1 MDRKNFKALDS
12 IIWKKNIKYLWL
24 KRTMYKVC
32 FKTLAL
38 LWSKTHKFC
47 LLFSF
52 QNKWGIGVEEQQCTA
67 KTTQGQ
73 RQRQKANENAGS
85 LTLCANVSPGVST
98 TDHISLSGKVNKRL
112 LSLIHKTAMETT
124 DSSIQN
130 HLVPNESHEW
140 FTWFSTT
147 NQLLCDQWFPSH
159 WKENMKTHNC
169 TEWAVF
175 LTQFGFAT
183 DLFLHKGVVK
193 SHTVTS
199 DVAES

>member
-1 MDRKNFKALDS
+1 MHDLGLENEFLDM
-12 IIWKKNIKYLWL
+12 ITKGLIHIRNKVINWKHIKIYSFCSARDTVI

-175 LTQFGFAT
+175 L
-183 DLFLHKGVVK
+183 
-193 SHTVTS
+193 
-199 DVAES
+199 